1 METNNGFASV
11 FMLALALLAG
21 AQTASASDSRS
32 AYFGVLVGHA
42 TKGGGSHGLGLGL
55 EAGAQL
61 PEFDGFTVGLSTL
74 TFTSDS
80 STRTRDFQTLVMV
93 DGRFHVESFD
103 RGLWVGLKLGA
114 GQYSSTLRD
123 SADTG
128 SARDVDFFGAAV
140 GAEAG
145 YTLTLADR
153 MRLGASISRVQFPF
167 LDSRAADV
175 DRGVT
180 AFTAHLGFAL

>member
-1 METNNGFASV
+1 MNGNQQGVRPRVHARARFA
-11 FMLALALLAG
+11 G
-21 AQTASASDSRS
+21 RS
-32 AYFGVLVGHA
+32 SNGVGLSLGVLVGHA

-103 RGLWVGLKLGA
+103 RGLSGSG
-114 GQYSSTLRD
+114 SSWAPVSTPVRCEIPPIRAQLEMSPSSIR
-123 SADTG
+123 
-128 SARDVDFFGAAV
+128 
-140 GAEAG
+140 EP
-145 YTLTLADR
+145 LTWIVA
-153 MRLGASISRVQFPF
+153 
-167 LDSRAADV
+167 
-175 DRGVT
+175 
-180 AFTAHLGFAL
+180 